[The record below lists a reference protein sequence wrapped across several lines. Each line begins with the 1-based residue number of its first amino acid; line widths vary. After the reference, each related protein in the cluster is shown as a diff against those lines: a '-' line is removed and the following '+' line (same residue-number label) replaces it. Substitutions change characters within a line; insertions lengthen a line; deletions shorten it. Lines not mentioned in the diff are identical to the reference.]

1 MTVADS
7 AQRLAALDPSRS
19 FAVAAPA
26 GSGKTELL
34 IQRVLRLLA
43 LVDEPEEILCMTFT
57 RKAAGEMQHR
67 VIEALVR
74 ASKIEQPQNDYPS
87 NNDQP
92 SSHQQTTLDL
102 AIEALAQDQARG
114 WMLLENPNRLRI
126 QTIDGFCLNLAQQL
140 AVESS
145 FGDYSEPLNDP
156 TPHYREAIAEL
167 LLPSLEQQNPIGKA
181 ITTLLRHLDNDLNKL
196 EQLLINLL
204 SKREQW
210 LGQLFQSRGARDYLE
225 GFLNE
230 VIEETLSEA
239 QHLLAPFGSELAL
252 LADYAA
258 SQLPYDKRTS
268 EIYHCLGMVELPENN
283 LHFIEQ
289 WQGLGELLLTKDN
302 TWRKA
307 FNKNIGFPTETDTG
321 DKAFAKAQKGAVS
334 TLIAELRSISGL
346 REALEDVRFLPPPN
360 YNDKQWQVLDALTL
374 LLPALAAQL
383 SLIFQQQKVCDFT
396 EITLA
401 ALRALGPD
409 DEPTDLALKL
419 DYQVKHILTDEFQD
433 TSSVQFTIL
442 RRLTAGWQPNDGRS
456 LFIVGDA
463 MQSLYGFRN
472 ANVGLFLEARSQPI
486 GNLQL
491 EPLDLQ
497 VNFRSQAGLIDWVN
511 QAFTEVFPT
520 RDNISRGAVSYNT
533 ALAHHPALPTEAVTI
548 DAFINDPQAHTND
561 KIRQAE
567 ATQVV
572 KRVEESKQQDPEGSI
587 AILVRNRTHLPDIL
601 KALQQAGHRWQAAD
615 IDTLG
620 KRMPVIDLM
629 SLTRALLS
637 PADRI
642 AWLSLLRSPWCG
654 LDLHDLFKVTNT
666 TLPEQNPMAERES
679 YPLLFLN
686 IIYHHHIHNLSS
698 EGNQILSR
706 VSSVLKKG
714 WDQRYRKPLR
724 IWIEGIWEALGGK
737 VALRSTTELE
747 QCQQYLDLL
756 EQQEIG
762 GAITEWAAFE
772 KAVQSLF
779 AKPDQDA
786 DTSLHV
792 MTIHKAKGLEFD
804 TVILPGLN
812 RKPRSDD
819 KQLMLWQERVS
830 QQGLN
835 QLIIGPLEQT
845 GLDADPL
852 FKYLQREHQLKNKLE
867 QARVL
872 YVGTTRAI
880 KKLHLLYTTDNEL
893 KPTENSLLDSLWPVL
908 EPAIEAKTPGIYCHY
923 QPLDEDISDKPIPTL
938 HYLQRL
944 PADWQHPKITSV
956 KNDVP
961 DTTELL
967 IEDHEQAPL
976 VEPNPAARHTGTVL
990 HRILRQMVVEGVNTW
1005 DLGTIDSRKPFWNI
1019 QLRQLGITQTDEALG
1034 LISRAVS
1041 NCLESETAQWLLN
1054 SQHTDSQCEYAI
1066 GYITENG
1073 KPKTAILD
1081 RTFMENGTRWI
1092 IDYKM
1097 AEPTK
1102 GESQKEFLSHQTQQY
1117 KAQLAHYALLCSQGD
1132 GRPIK
1137 TALYFPLIN
1146 LLEVI

>member
-1 MTVADS
+1 
-7 AQRLAALDPSRS
+7 
-19 FAVAAPA
+19 
-26 GSGKTELL
+26 
-34 IQRVLRLLA
+34 
-43 LVDEPEEILCMTFT
+43 
-57 RKAAGEMQHR
+57 
-67 VIEALVR
+67 
-74 ASKIEQPQNDYPS
+74 
-87 NNDQP
+87 
-92 SSHQQTTLDL
+92 
-102 AIEALAQDQARG
+102 
-114 WMLLENPNRLRI
+114 
-126 QTIDGFCLNLAQQL
+126 
-140 AVESS
+140 
-145 FGDYSEPLNDP
+145 
-156 TPHYREAIAEL
+156 
-167 LLPSLEQQNPIGKA
+167 
-181 ITTLLRHLDNDLNKL
+181 
-196 EQLLINLL
+196 
-204 SKREQW
+204 
-210 LGQLFQSRGARDYLE
+210 
-225 GFLNE
+225 
-230 VIEETLSEA
+230 
-239 QHLLAPFGSELAL
+239 
-252 LADYAA
+252 
-258 SQLPYDKRTS
+258 
-268 EIYHCLGMVELPENN
+268 
-283 LHFIEQ
+283 
-289 WQGLGELLLTKDN
+289 
-302 TWRKA
+302 
-307 FNKNIGFPTETDTG
+307 
-321 DKAFAKAQKGAVS
+321 
-334 TLIAELRSISGL
+334 
-346 REALEDVRFLPPPN
+346 
-360 YNDKQWQVLDALTL
+360 
-374 LLPALAAQL
+374 

-401 ALRALGPD
+401 ALRALGPE

-442 RRLTAGWQPNDGRS
+442 RRLTAGWQSNDGRS

-511 QAFTEVFPT
+511 QAFIEVFPT

-533 ALAHHPALPTEAVTI
+533 ALAHHPSLPTEAVTV

-572 KRVEESKQQDPEGSI
+572 KRVKESKQQDPEGSI

-601 KALQQAGHRWQAAD
+601 KALQQAGHRWQATD
-615 IDTLG
+615 IDPLG

-654 LDLHDLFKVTNT
+654 LDLHDLFQVANT
-666 TLPEQNPMAERES
+666 TLPEQNPMADGEW

-686 IIYHHHIHNLSS
+686 ILNHRHIHNLSS

-756 EQQEIG
+756 EQQETG
-762 GAITEWAAFE
+762 GTITEWAAFE
-772 KAVQSLF
+772 KAVQSLY
-779 AKPDQDA
+779 AKPDQEA
-786 DTSLHV
+786 DTKLHV

-804 TVILPGLN
+804 TVIIPGLN

-830 QQGLN
+830 KQGQN

-852 FKYLQREHQLKNKLE
+852 FKYLQREHQLKNQLE

-893 KPTENSLLDSLWPVL
+893 KPTANSLLESLWPVL
-908 EPAIEAKTPGIYCHY
+908 KSAIEAKMPGIYCHH
-923 QPLDEDISDKPIPTL
+923 QQLDEDISNKPIPTL
-938 HYLQRL
+938 HHLQRL
-944 PADWQHPKITSV
+944 PTDWQHPKIISV

-961 DTTELL
+961 VATEW
-967 IEDHEQAPL
+967 IPQDHEQVPL
-976 VEPNPAARHTGTVL
+976 AEPNPTARHTGTVL
-990 HRILRQMVVEGVNTW
+990 HRILRQIVVEGVNAW
-1005 DLGTIDSRKPFWNI
+1005 NLDTIDSRKPFWDI

-1034 LISRAVS
+1034 LISRTVS
-1041 NCLESETAQWLLN
+1041 SCLESETAQWLLN

-1066 GYITENG
+1066 G
-1073 KPKTAILD
+1073 
-1081 RTFMENGTRWI
+1081 
-1092 IDYKM
+1092 
-1097 AEPTK
+1097 
-1102 GESQKEFLSHQTQQY
+1102 
-1117 KAQLAHYALLCSQGD
+1117 
-1132 GRPIK
+1132 
-1137 TALYFPLIN
+1137 
-1146 LLEVI
+1146 